1 MAQADVRRAPLKK
14 SRGDHL
20 KTSSPVVVI
29 RTSRDIS
36 EITVILSLDEDTSK
50 LISCVF
56 SWNSWPHSYASCKS
70 RCIRV
75 AERFDISGLH
85 YGLLSGLPLWQTP
98 LSCTEKSAIIT
109 QGCHVVFFFFFLQPW
124 GVAIRCGNQLELWRK
139 MQNCQCEKWQSWRT
153 FPSLLV
159 SHRCGA
165 YATL

>member
-109 QGCHVVFFFFFLQPW
+109 QGCHVVFFFFFP
-124 GVAIRCGNQLELWRK
+124 ATMRCGHKVWKPIRTVKKDAELSVWK
-139 MQNCQCEKWQSWRT
+139 MTELKNL
-153 FPSLLV
+153 P
-159 SHRCGA
+159 
-165 YATL
+165 